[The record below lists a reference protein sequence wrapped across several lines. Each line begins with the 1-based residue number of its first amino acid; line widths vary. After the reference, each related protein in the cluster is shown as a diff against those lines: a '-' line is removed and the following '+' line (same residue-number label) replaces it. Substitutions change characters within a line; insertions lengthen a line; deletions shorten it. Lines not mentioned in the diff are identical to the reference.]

1 MTIKKLLRIEKF
13 IALALILVNAVLLIV
28 GLATGVSVIGPV
40 LGLVVMIALYVVLY
54 FQGKKLK
61 KFEEENQEKG
71 N

>member
-28 GLATGVSVIGPV
+28 GLVTGVNVIGPV

-61 KFEEENQEKG
+61 KFEEENQEKD